1 MFYCITA
8 NNLSSSVT
16 LNGIHA
22 VVKQVFQNVLV
33 ASLFAECF
41 LVVFRLAELAITVI
55 TKTKVESPNGAKQTV
70 NCTIWEG
77 KTWHTCKVAAVGKP
91 LRRWKP
97 GLSNF
102 RI

>member
-1 MFYCITA
+1 MLYCITA

-22 VVKQVFQNVLV
+22 VVKRVFQNVLV
-33 ASLFAECF
+33 AFLFAECF

-55 TKTKVESPNGAKQTV
+55 TKTKVESPNGAKLTV

-77 KTWHTCKVAAVGKP
+77 KTCKVAAVGKP

-97 GLSNF
+97 GLSNI